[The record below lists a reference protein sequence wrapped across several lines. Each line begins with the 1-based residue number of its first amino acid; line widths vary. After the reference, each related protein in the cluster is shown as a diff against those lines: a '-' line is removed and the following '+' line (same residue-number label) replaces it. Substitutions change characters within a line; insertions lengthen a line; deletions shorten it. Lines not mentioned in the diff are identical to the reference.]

1 MFFKNLRALKQQL
14 EIVWDLVTQYNQKVK
29 AILIDNLVKKF
40 PTHKF
45 LNLMKLNKL
54 INNIYSNYLPELTNA
69 PIWIIDFIDGTMNFI
84 HSFCHTAMGVV
95 EGYHSD
101 NLIPWDVAAG
111 VYNLII
117 KEAGGIVI
125 EIQII

>member
-1 MFFKNLRALKQQL
+1 MLK
-14 EIVWDLVTQYNQKVK
+14 
-29 AILIDNLVKKF
+29 
-40 PTHKF
+40 
-45 LNLMKLNKL
+45 
-54 INNIYSNYLPELTNA
+54 
-69 PIWIIDFIDGTMNFI
+69 NFI
-84 HSFCHTAMGVV
+84 CDYQEYSQYHFRKIRSSRLDSTWNKDYGFSSVECHTAMGVV

>member
-54 INNIYSNYLPELTNA
+54 M
-69 PIWIIDFIDGTMNFI
+69 F
-84 HSFCHTAMGVV
+84 
-95 EGYHSD
+95 
-101 NLIPWDVAAG
+101 
-111 VYNLII
+111 VYIL
-117 KEAGGIVI
+117 
-125 EIQII
+125 